1 MKLKD
6 VKLLADTTINISRI
20 KYQYMTIWEKKKILP
35 TPYKWNVGT
44 LNPYSQKFYIKNLV
58 TNSYET
64 LNIQTGSNGV
74 GYRKYE
80 LDSSSN
86 SIRFNMNYF
95 KGIKGIKFITNSDL
109 YILVFNKDGLEIDI
123 DVLDFSEVNGGVFI
137 VNMNGIKEAGTLE
150 LFDGY
155 NINVKEVVYTNKN
168 LARRTLSEFK
178 GIITDSDDT
187 KFIEV

>member
-6 VKLLADTTINISRI
+6 VKLLTDTAINISRI
-20 KYQYMTIWEKKKILP
+20 KYQYMTIWEKEKILP

-44 LNPYSQKFYIKNLV
+44 LTPYPLKFNIENLV
-58 TNSYET
+58 TNIYET
-64 LNIQTGSNGV
+64 LNIQVASNGA

-86 SIRFNMNYF
+86 SIRFDMNYF
-95 KGIKGIKFITNSDL
+95 KGIKGIKFIKNSDL
-109 YILVFNKDGLEIDI
+109 YILVSNKVGLELDI
-123 DVLDFSEVNGGVFI
+123 DVLDFSEVNGGIFI

>member
-6 VKLLADTTINISRI
+6 VKLLTDTAINISRI

-64 LNIQTGSNGV
+64 LNIQTGSNGA

-123 DVLDFSEVNGGVFI
+123 DVLDFSEVNGGIFI